1 MVTDMP
7 LRRTCLASGLVCL
20 SWLLTAC
27 AGDDKAG
34 PQQLA
39 VNSSH
44 PSDSDYAARPAP
56 LLTPSASDPS
66 STARSPKDLPPLVA
80 QIPASMPS
88 RIDVTVRDPLPVS
101 MASLIDPQGH
111 AIAAERIDRNRLSY
125 SGGPAG
131 WPRIGVGIAG
141 GSSSGVSTG
150 FGIGF
155 PLFPQ
160 TTEAAGSINESRFSF
175 AIPDIAA
182 YNTNWQRWKIHV
194 DLSDGV
200 NSRSFESLPPP
211 PPPG

>member
-1 MVTDMP
+1 MVRDT
-7 LRRTCLASGLVCL
+7 LSRQACLAGSLLCL
-20 SWLLTAC
+20 LWLLAACTGDEQTNEQQPAVTAS
-27 AGDDKAG
+27 
-34 PQQLA
+34 QT
-39 VNSSH
+39 
-44 PSDSDYAARPAP
+44 PSSDYTAKPAP
-56 LLTPSASDPS
+56 LLTPSTSDAS
-66 STARSPKDLPPLVA
+66 STARSPKDLPPMVA
-80 QIPASMPS
+80 QIPASMPG

-101 MASLIDPQGH
+101 MATLIDPQGH
-111 AIAAERIDRNRLSY
+111 AISAERIDRNRLSY
-125 SGGPAG
+125 SGGSTG

-175 AIPDIAA
+175 QIPDTAA
-182 YNTNWQRWKIHV
+182 YNANWQRWKIHV

-211 PPPG
+211 PPG

>member
-1 MVTDMP
+1 M
-7 LRRTCLASGLVCL
+7 SNY
-20 SWLLTAC
+20 S
-27 AGDDKAG
+27 
-34 PQQLA
+34 
-39 VNSSH
+39 
-44 PSDSDYAARPAP
+44 
-56 LLTPSASDPS
+56 PSATLPEQLRANLAIVELFRNQ
-66 STARSPKDLPPLVA
+66 ARQCLE
-80 QIPASMPS
+80 
-88 RIDVTVRDPLPVS
+88 T
-101 MASLIDPQGH
+101 
-111 AIAAERIDRNRLSY
+111 AERIDRNRLSY